1 MAMVRFEDGSYELIK
16 TTDDAKRILHERLG
30 REPAEAIIGVF
41 EKRIKEKDEEID
53 SLRREIR
60 L

>member
-1 MAMVRFEDGSYELIK
+1 MVRFEDGSYELIK

-30 REPAEAIIGVF
+30 REPAEAIIDVF
-41 EKRIKEKDEEID
+41 EKRLKEKDDEID
-53 SLRREIR
+53 YLRREIR

>member
-30 REPAEAIIGVF
+30 TEPAEAIIGVF
-41 EKRIKEKDEEID
+41 EKHIKEKDEEID
-53 SLRREIR
+53 YLRREIR

>member
-1 MAMVRFEDGSYELIK
+1 MAMIRFEDGSYESIK

-30 REPAEAIIGVF
+30 KEPAEAIIGVF
-41 EKRIKEKDEEID
+41 EKRLKEKDEEID
-53 SLRREIR
+53 YLQREIR

>member
-16 TTDDAKRILHERLG
+16 TTDDAKRVLHERLG
-30 REPAEAIIGVF
+30 REPAEAIIDVF
-41 EKRIKEKDEEID
+41 ERRLKEKDEEID
-53 SLRREIR
+53 YLRREIR

>member
-16 TTDDAKRILHERLG
+16 TTDDAKRVLHEHLG
-30 REPAEAIIGVF
+30 KEPAEAIIDVF
-41 EKRIKEKDEEID
+41 EKRLKEKDEEID
-53 SLRREIR
+53 YLRREIK